1 MLPSF
6 TYKSTKSEYNTY
18 KSEYNTYKSLTFPP
32 PTSQSISVRERE
44 KKRRRSENRQG
55 EKETPATIP
64 VTDAGVVLVES
75 PDFKWHD
82 FTNHFSLQLVHQATD
97 FSPRVRTNP
106 QIVSNF
112 QRFRFSSTTIESEMG
127 VWRSR

>member
-18 KSEYNTYKSLTFPP
+18 KSLTFLP
-32 PTSQSISVRERE
+32 PTSQSITVCVCKRERE
-44 KKRRRSENRQG
+44 RERERERRRRSENRQG

-75 PDFKWHD
+75 LDFK
-82 FTNHFSLQLVHQATD
+82 
-97 FSPRVRTNP
+97 
-106 QIVSNF
+106 
-112 QRFRFSSTTIESEMG
+112 
-127 VWRSR
+127 